1 MTQEIKAG
9 FWWFLS
15 EAASSSLDVSV
26 QEMVVEALV
35 FHYKPVM
42 GTTFEN

>member
-15 EAASSSLDVSV
+15 EAASSSLKVSV
-26 QEMVVEALV
+26 QEMFVKALV
-35 FHYKPVM
+35 FH
-42 GTTFEN
+42 